1 MSTYPSQ
8 EHFNEIH
15 REAHSY
21 GEEGEWL
28 VVAADYTED
37 EAVEKIKALIDEMHG
52 TKDDTRYDYYDIPG
66 IGMTY
71 AKRLIAHFGHSV
83 LDVIND
89 FPEKLTQVAG
99 IGKLRTEKIISGWNE
114 QKAVRDNSRNRR

>member
-21 GEEGEWL
+21 GEDGEWL

-66 IGMTY
+66 IGMT
-71 AKRLIAHFGHSV
+71 AI
-83 LDVIND
+83 
-89 FPEKLTQVAG
+89 G
-99 IGKLRTEKIISGWNE
+99 IGVNE
-114 QKAVRDNSRNRR
+114 DGEPDYVTNPKEPMYNAWCVEMI